1 MKTYVRC
8 IFSICYLLFIGC
20 STSYDVDLLIT
31 NAEIYDGSGSP
42 SYLGQVGVKDG
53 KIVYVGI
60 EKPMSAA
67 KTVDAKRKILAPGFI
82 NMLSWGYD
90 TLLED
95 GRSLSDLKQGV
106 TLEVFG
112 EGTSPGPSGKRDSTN
127 YQTFGQAMS
136 KLEKNGIST
145 NIASYLGATSV
156 RIQTVGYENRPASE
170 QELEEMKR
178 IVVQSMEEGA
188 LGIGS

>member
-1 MKTYVRC
+1 MKIYVTHFLSAC
-8 IFSICYLLFIGC
+8 FLLLIGC

-82 NMLSWGYD
+82 NMLSWGYE

-112 EGTSPGPSGKRDSTN
+112 VGTSP
-127 YQTFGQAMS
+127 
-136 KLEKNGIST
+136 
-145 NIASYLGATSV
+145 
-156 RIQTVGYENRPASE
+156 
-170 QELEEMKR
+170 
-178 IVVQSMEEGA
+178 
-188 LGIGS
+188 

>member
-67 KTVDAKRKILAPGFI
+67 KTVDAKRKILAPG
-82 NMLSWGYD
+82 LSICCPGD
-90 TLLED
+90 TT
-95 GRSLSDLKQGV
+95 R
-106 TLEVFG
+106 F
-112 EGTSPGPSGKRDSTN
+112 
-127 YQTFGQAMS
+127 
-136 KLEKNGIST
+136 
-145 NIASYLGATSV
+145 
-156 RIQTVGYENRPASE
+156 
-170 QELEEMKR
+170 
-178 IVVQSMEEGA
+178 
-188 LGIGS
+188 